1 MLNSTPVRI
10 VITGGPGSGKTE
22 FFERLKTEKEL
33 DGFLF
38 FEELA
43 RRILSENPAI
53 RHHTAA
59 LHREIYQQQ
68 VSREEAAGS
77 RSFITDR
84 GTVDAFA
91 FHPETM
97 RDVGTHPETMR
108 DVGTTL
114 EREYSRYTAVIQL
127 GSAAAL
133 GEQYYQRDKVRRE
146 SVVEAME
153 IENAVRNVWSRHPG
167 YAFLPAHEDFEEK
180 YNQFW
185 RLIVRNVE
193 A

>member
-53 RHHTAA
+53 RNHTAA

-97 RDVGTHPETMR
+97 HGI
-108 DVGTTL
+108 GTTL
-114 EREYSRYTAVIQL
+114 EREYNRYTAVIQL

-133 GEQYYQRDKVRRE
+133 GEQYYRRDEVRRE
-146 SVVEAME
+146 SVAEAME

-180 YNQFW
+180 YDQFW